1 MKEEIRV
8 FWEQIR
14 PMLERRFDGKAELT
28 IKEVTKNN
36 GSVLTGV
43 YANYVGNTVRPTVY
57 LEEFAMRYMEGEKL
71 HILVDEIYRCL
82 THRAPEFDLDSFVDW
97 DKAKLRICMRL
108 VNREKNGE
116 LLKDIPHVSFL
127 DLELVFYYLIPE
139 EAKLGSA
146 SILIHNNHC
155 EAWGIT
161 TEELFSYA
169 RDNTKH
175 LNGPRIISMAEMLTE
190 IGGPEFI
197 QDKALPMWI
206 MTSKNKYFGAVG
218 LYYSDIIREFAK
230 DRGKSLYV
238 LPSSV
243 HEIILLEDNGD
254 DDSEKLREMVKEVN
268 STQVAADEVLSDSVY
283 RFDLD
288 SNHLSMLECAA

>member
-1 MKEEIRV
+1 MKEEIRT
-8 FWEQIR
+8 FWEKIK
-14 PMLERRFDGKAELT
+14 PVLERKFNGKAELT
-28 IKEVTKNN
+28 IKDVTKNN
-36 GSVLTGV
+36 GRELTGV
-43 YANYVGNTVRPTVY
+43 CALYGDNAILPTVY
-57 LEEFAMRYMEGEKL
+57 LEEYAMRYATGESL
-71 HILVDEIYRCL
+71 NILADEIYRYL
-82 THRAPEFDLDSFVDW
+82 MHRVPEFELDSFVDW

-108 VNREKNGE
+108 VNREKNEE
-116 LLKDIPHVSFL
+116 LLNDIPHVAFL
-127 DLELVFYYLIPE
+127 DLELIFYYLLPE

-175 LNGPRIISMAEMLTE
+175 LNGLRIISMAEMLTE

-206 MTSKNKYFGAVG
+206 MTSENKYFGAVG
-218 LYYSDIIREFAK
+218 LYYADIIREFAK

-268 STQVAADEVLSDSVY
+268 STQVATEEVLSDSIY

-288 SNHLSMLECAA
+288 SNRLSMLDCAA